1 MTIFK
6 WILEC
11 CWPSNTLS
19 WYKKPQ
25 VTLVRTETHKNVCSG
40 VHVSSLL
47 LSWIITALSLPSLF
61 SPSPLIYYIFLLS
74 WCLAGGSFLCWNA
87 NASDPAHT
95 SKSFSW
101 FSYLAGLDAAK
112 IKQVGTICGQESTR
126 RIGDYKVKYGYSD
139 IELLRWGKG
148 FCPRLLH
155 WREILPFLL
164 TSLFIA
170 NVTFFFW
177 SAAKSKPI
185 IAEPEIHGGYPL
197 DGVTGF
203 LVLMSEGLYKALEAA
218 HGPGQ
223 ANQVKT
229 PKHFKLHMGI
239 SLHYIRS

>member
-1 MTIFK
+1 M
-6 WILEC
+6 
-11 CWPSNTLS
+11 
-19 WYKKPQ
+19 
-25 VTLVRTETHKNVCSG
+25 
-40 VHVSSLL
+40 HVSSLL

-95 SKSFSW
+95 SKSFSC

-170 NVTFFFW
+170 NVTFFFLKCCKIQTYHSRAW
-177 SAAKSKPI
+177 NPWRVPIRRSDRFSCSDVRRALQSSGSSSWPWASQSGKNSK
-185 IAEPEIHGGYPL
+185 A
-197 DGVTGF
+197 F
-203 LVLMSEGLYKALEAA
+203 
-218 HGPGQ
+218 
-223 ANQVKT
+223 
-229 PKHFKLHMGI
+229 
-239 SLHYIRS
+239 